1 MSLKNL
7 LPFEN
12 YVLATRLSKEDLLKR
27 IAANIR
33 SHKAYSGKITGESFT
48 MTRNIAYRNSF
59 LPIIEGNVTTEF
71 GQTRVAIKMRLNL
84 FVLIFMS
91 IWLGIVGLVSI
102 GLLLA
107 IIVGFRQIIQNGF
120 PPMLLI
126 PFGMFVFGSLLMYF
140 AFKTESSK
148 SKKFLAAL
156 IESIDD

>member
-1 MSLKNL
+1 MNVKNL

-12 YVLATRLSKEDLLKR
+12 YVLATRLSSEDVLKR
-27 IAANIR
+27 IADNIK
-33 SHKAYSGKITGESFT
+33 SHKSYSGKITGESFT
-48 MTRNIAYRNSF
+48 MSRNIAYRNSF
-59 LPIIEGNVTTEF
+59 LPIIEGYITTEY

-102 GLLLA
+102 GILFTIL
-107 IIVGFRQIIQNGF
+107 IGFRQIVQNGF

-126 PFGMFVFGSLLMYF
+126 PVGMFVFGSFLTYF

-148 SKKFLAAL
+148 SKKFLAGL
-156 IESIDD
+156 LESIDN